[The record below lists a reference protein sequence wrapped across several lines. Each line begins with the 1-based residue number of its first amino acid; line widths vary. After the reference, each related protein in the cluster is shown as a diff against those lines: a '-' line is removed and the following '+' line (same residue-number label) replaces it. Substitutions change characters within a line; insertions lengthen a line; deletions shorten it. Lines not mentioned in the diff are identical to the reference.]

1 MGERFFL
8 NRIEMNRTWNSI
20 NEAVIFP
27 VAVFPHPANTSFP
40 FSHAASVRA
49 QFALNL
55 SSLQWSKIRREF
67 SLNKALL
74 SHLGM
79 GNFWKTEERGG

>member
-8 NRIEMNRTWNSI
+8 NRIEMNRTGISI
-20 NEAVIFP
+20 DEAVIFP
-27 VAVFPHPANTSFP
+27 VPVFPHPANTSFP

-55 SSLQWSKIRREF
+55 SSLQ
-67 SLNKALL
+67 
-74 SHLGM
+74 
-79 GNFWKTEERGG
+79 